1 MSHCTWKL
9 GLQYACLYFTVK
21 TLNNMGPAAMS
32 LLQQQIF
39 SQYALINGLVGPAE
53 APPALNGAA
62 ESPLKKMK
70 PSPAPAPPPF
80 QQQSQPPV
88 AGHPAMQLQEQV
100 RHFVF

>member
-1 MSHCTWKL
+1 
-9 GLQYACLYFTVK
+9 
-21 TLNNMGPAAMS
+21 MGPAAMS

-39 SQYALINGLVGPAE
+39 SQYALINGLVE
-53 APPALNGAA
+53 APPALNGGGAA

-80 QQQSQPPV
+80 QPPV

-100 RHFVF
+100 AIYFLILRLTGLGIL